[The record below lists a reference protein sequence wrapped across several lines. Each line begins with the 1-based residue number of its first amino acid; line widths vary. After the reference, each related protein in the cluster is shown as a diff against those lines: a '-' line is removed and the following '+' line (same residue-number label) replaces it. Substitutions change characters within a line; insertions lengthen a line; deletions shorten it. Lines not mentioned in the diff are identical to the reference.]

1 MNVMRVL
8 IQGLGEVPIP
18 VLLSIRQLQPDV
30 ASIVCYE
37 YQLNYVH
44 PSFEK
49 KNRDLIVEEARKT
62 RTRVIFKQ
70 CDVFNPK
77 SIRDCLLEL
86 LKAVDIFEHE
96 VIFNYTSGS
105 APVRLFLGVLG
116 VQFSRYSDR
125 CRVMYS
131 IKYPRQK
138 LEIMRNHGEALCE
151 FLPSDIDLL
160 LDVGLRKLKKRQR

>member
-1 MNVMRVL
+1 MMRIL

-18 VLLSIRQLQPDV
+18 VLLSIRRFKPDV
-30 ASIVCYE
+30 AYVLCSE

-44 PSFEK
+44 PPFKK
-49 KNRDLIVEEARKT
+49 KNRDLVVEEARKV

-70 CDVFNPK
+70 CDVFDPK
-77 SIRDCLLEL
+77 SIRNCLLEL
-86 LKAVDIFEHE
+86 LRSIDIFEQE

-116 VQFSRYSDR
+116 VQFAKYSGRCKVVYTIRY
-125 CRVMYS
+125 
-131 IKYPRQK
+131 PEQK
-138 LEIMRNHGEALCE
+138 LEIVKNHREMLRE